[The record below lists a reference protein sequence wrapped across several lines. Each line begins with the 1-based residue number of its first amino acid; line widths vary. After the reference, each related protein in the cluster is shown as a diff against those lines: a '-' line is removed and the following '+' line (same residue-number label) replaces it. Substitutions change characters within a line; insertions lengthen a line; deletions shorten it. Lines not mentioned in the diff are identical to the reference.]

1 MAIAWMIEELGSA
14 LKPTDESERWGLGE
28 ARERIIHAIALAI
41 ALIESLPGL
50 VTGLRTHD
58 HAEYSRDAHPRL
70 TETVA

>member
-1 MAIAWMIEELGSA
+1 MIEELGSA

-58 HAEYSRDAHPRL
+58 HAGHSRDAHPRL

>member
-1 MAIAWMIEELGSA
+1 MKAKGG
-14 LKPTDESERWGLGE
+14 GLGE